1 VSAPAEA
8 PPLRPTRT
16 RVRLIRTLVVL
27 LATTLVVL
35 ATSLWAVR
43 RVLDTARTVRD
54 RTSVAVL
61 EVAAARAALTDAD
74 LAANQVFRMG
84 QANPGQISATGF
96 TWPSQDFT
104 NDLAG
109 ANQSLAK
116 VAEANQAG
124 AAGTGILQV
133 VAELVT
139 AYSSA
144 VERADVHFRQP
155 GSELLVV
162 ADLWSASRL
171 LRGPDGALAQ
181 LASLQR
187 LQRAALD
194 EQLEDGMSPALLPLW
209 LLVPVTSV
217 VLLAGTQWY
226 LWRRFRRRFNL
237 PLVGA
242 TVLTA
247 GVGVTLAVALGL
259 QLRLDDVRTRID
271 TVLADRQSRIAAADV
286 AGQTELVAL
295 VARHCGPSSSCGS
308 TVAAF
313 AARPRFV
320 EHPADE
326 ARIAAGSDAV
336 LARAGDAADSH
347 GIEYLIPAFSI
358 AALGL
363 IAWGLSPR
371 LDEYRYRA

>member
-35 ATSLWAVR
+35 ATSLGAVLS
-43 RVLDTARTVRD
+43 VLDAARTVRD
-54 RTSVAVL
+54 RTTVAVL
-61 EVAAARAALTDAD
+61 EVAAARAALTEAD
-74 LAANQVFRMG
+74 LAASQAFRTG
-84 QANPGQISATGF
+84 QANPEQTSANDL
-96 TWPSQDFT
+96 TWPGQDFT
-104 NDLAG
+104 DDLAG

-194 EQLEDGMSPALLPLW
+194 DQLEDGMSPALLPLW
-209 LLVPVTSV
+209 LFAPASSA

-226 LWRRFRRRFNL
+226 LWRRFRRRFTL
-237 PLVGA
+237 PLAGA
-242 TVLTA
+242 TALTV

-259 QLRLDDVRTRID
+259 QLRLDDVRTRVD

-286 AGQTELVAL
+286 AGQTELIAL
-295 VARHCGPSSSCGS
+295 VAHYCAPAAGCGS
-308 TVAAF
+308 TVANF
-313 AARPRFV
+313 ASRPRFV

-326 ARIAAGSDAV
+326 TAIGAGSEGV
-336 LARAGDAADSH
+336 LARARDAADSH
-347 GIEYLIPAFSI
+347 GIEYLVPAFSI

-363 IAWGLSPR
+363 IAWGLYPR
-371 LDEYRYRA
+371 LDEYRYRT